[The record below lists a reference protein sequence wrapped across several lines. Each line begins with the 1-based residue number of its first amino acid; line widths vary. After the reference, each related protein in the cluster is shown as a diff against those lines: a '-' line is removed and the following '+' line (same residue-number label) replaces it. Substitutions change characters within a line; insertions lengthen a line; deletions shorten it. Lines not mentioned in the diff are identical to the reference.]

1 MDTFAKRLRAERKR
15 CGFDQATLAKL
26 CGHKGQS
33 FISNL
38 ENEVNDCTPSI
49 VELAH
54 ALGVDA
60 YWLKTGK
67 GDKFRGSAP
76 LSADEAQIIT
86 AYRLFGDEMRR
97 AWLAAA
103 RHRIAE
109 EDAVKNKAA

>member
-1 MDTFAKRLRAERKR
+1 MESLAQRLITTRLEKKWSQ
-15 CGFDQATLAKL
+15 DDLANKV
-26 CGHKGQS
+26 GIRQS
-33 FISNL
+33 FIGAL
-38 ENEVNDCTPSI
+38 EAGNQKTSGWLPEI
-49 VELAH
+49 AY